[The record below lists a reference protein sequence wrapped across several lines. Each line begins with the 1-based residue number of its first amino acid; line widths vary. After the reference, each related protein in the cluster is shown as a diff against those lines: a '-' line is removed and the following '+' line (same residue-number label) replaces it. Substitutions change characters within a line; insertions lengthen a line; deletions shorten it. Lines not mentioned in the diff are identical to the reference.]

1 MIVTIQKNYDKN
13 HIVVSSP
20 FGCFSGKFY
29 GGAIF
34 PHKAYDIEI
43 EVSKIFT
50 PDDFMISE
58 NNSYNIVTLNG
69 ITRIVCCVEEID
81 TDVLY
86 LRLGLDLIAIEI
98 LSNADYHKFLGA
110 YVTLSCDNLLL
121 YDTGV
126 LASKM

>member
-13 HIVVSSP
+13 HIVVSLP
-20 FGCFSGKFY
+20 FGCFSGRFY

-34 PHKAYDIEI
+34 AHKVCDIEI

-69 ITRIVCCVEEID
+69 VTRIVGSVEEID

-98 LSNADYHKFLGA
+98 LSNADYHKFLGP
-110 YVTLSCDNLLL
+110 YYLVH
-121 YDTGV
+121 
-126 LASKM
+126 M

>member
-1 MIVTIQKNYDKN
+1 MVVTIQKLYDKD

-20 FGCFSGKFY
+20 FGCFSGRFY

-34 PHKAYDIEI
+34 VHKVCDIEI
-43 EVSKIFT
+43 EMSKIFT

-58 NNSYNIVTLNG
+58 NNAYNIVTLDG
-69 ITRIVCCVEEID
+69 LTRIVGCVEEID

-98 LSNADYHKFLGA
+98 LSDADYHKFLGA
-110 YVTLSCDNLLL
+110 YVALLCDNLLL

-126 LASKM
+126 LASE

>member
-20 FGCFSGKFY
+20 FGCFSGRFY

-34 PHKAYDIEI
+34 AHKVCDIEI
-43 EVSKIFT
+43 EVSKI
-50 PDDFMISE
+50 
-58 NNSYNIVTLNG
+58 
-69 ITRIVCCVEEID
+69 TRIVGSVEEID

-98 LSNADYHKFLGA
+98 LSNADYHKFLGP
-110 YVTLSCDNLLL
+110 YYLVH
-121 YDTGV
+121 
-126 LASKM
+126 M

>member
-1 MIVTIQKNYDKN
+1 MVVTIQKFYDKD

-20 FGCFSGKFY
+20 FGRFSGRFY

-34 PHKAYDIEI
+34 VHKVCDIEI
-43 EVSKIFT
+43 EMPKIFT

-58 NNSYNIVTLNG
+58 NNAYNIVTLDG
-69 ITRIVCCVEEID
+69 LTRIVGCVEEID

-98 LSNADYHKFLGA
+98 LSDADYHKFLGA
-110 YVTLSCDNLLL
+110 YVTLSCGSLLL

-126 LASKM
+126 LASE